1 MVVERGCWV
10 FFLLSTLMMRFLRRM
25 LSIVHKTMS
34 ATMITKK
41 SRYSD
46 KKMFV
51 TVNANE
57 KETMMANALRGRM
70 PITMSL

>member
-34 ATMITKK
+34 ATMITKE

>member
-10 FFLLSTLMMRFLRRM
+10 FFLLSTLMMRFLSRT

-34 ATMITKK
+34 ATMITKE
-41 SRYSD
+41 SRYSE
-46 KKMFV
+46 KKIFV
-51 TVNANE
+51 KVNANE

>member
-1 MVVERGCWV
+1 MVERGCWV

-34 ATMITKK
+34 ATMITKE

>member
-10 FFLLSTLMMRFLRRM
+10 FFLLSTLMMRFLSRM

-34 ATMITKK
+34 ANMITKE
-41 SRYSD
+41 SRYYD
-46 KKMFV
+46 KKIFV

>member
-34 ATMITKK
+34 ATMITKE

-46 KKMFV
+46 KKIFV
-51 TVNANE
+51 KVNANE

>member
-10 FFLLSTLMMRFLRRM
+10 FFLLSTLMMRFLSRM

-34 ATMITKK
+34 VTMITKE